1 MKGIMACKQRVRS
14 IAFRVSATSILFRQR
29 AVRIV
34 MHWVLVTSLPV
45 PAQTADTIDHSGS
58 ILTMAGH
65 QARKKVLVESK

>member
-1 MKGIMACKQRVRS
+1 
-14 IAFRVSATSILFRQR
+14 
-29 AVRIV
+29 